1 MDFLDRISRTE
12 RSGRYGSDQSRGDS
26 EWRERRGRDQ
36 DREPDRDHDMR
47 RWGEDRR
54 GDRYD
59 GDRRGNRD
67 QSPEVEAHSSH
78 CFFPCT
84 AEDVYSWTATILSS
98 CPPNLLISVHR
109 STRESEKG
117 GIVTDQKTAITLME
131 TTPSRISVEKPE
143 MIGRARPSCFG
154 GCLITSLRMK

>member
-1 MDFLDRISRTE
+1 MVGFLWVISSINGQILIFLIDSILISVQFFLHLMDFLDRISRTE

-67 QSPEVEAHSSH
+67 QSPEVAAHSRH
-78 CFFPCT
+78 WLFLCT
-84 AEDVYSWTATILSS
+84 AENETLEVASSRKNTI
-98 CPPNLLISVHR
+98 
-109 STRESEKG
+109 
-117 GIVTDQKTAITLME
+117 
-131 TTPSRISVEKPE
+131 
-143 MIGRARPSCFG
+143 
-154 GCLITSLRMK
+154 